1 MKFKTIFAFVLGVGV
16 GSASTYFILQKKLME
31 DLEAE
36 RIKMREYNGIQ
47 AQNTY
52 TTESTSIEPE
62 DENGDEKEEEAEE
75 TFAEAIIKNS
85 VLTEAPEKPD
95 LFDYAKISLGKIKDE
110 PPVEKSH
117 DPIEEEQ
124 SESDFKMRKVNVAEF
139 EDLCY
144 SYEMQELTLFR
155 DGYVTDYKDEPI
167 FTLEELYP
175 NASINDKD
183 EDGHIYIAADYAM
196 TVYDVTVVDGNYK
209 DIYPDEEEDKD

>member
-16 GSASTYFILQKKLME
+16 GTAGTYFVLTKKYHEKLIE
-31 DLEAE
+31 DLE
-36 RIKMREYNGIQ
+36 REYHAHA
-47 AQNTY
+47 AQDV
-52 TTESTSIEPE
+52 TTEEPSSISDPNE
-62 DENGDEKEEEAEE
+62 DVLPKEEETEE

-167 FTLEELYP
+167 FTLKELYP